1 MNTGGYF
8 SEKEV
13 DEMTTKEI
21 SRLID
26 ILKSFGLSYEQ
37 IEKSLTTSAKHSAI
51 NR

>member
-37 IEKSLTTSAKHSAI
+37 IEKVIDYISQTFSD
-51 NR
+51 